1 MPPIQATTARCT
13 NLCLAVS
20 LGLSVCISWA
30 LLTAAVVTVESIYY
44 TSAARPVV
52 YQMHYV
58 FDLSV
63 CVCVRMCMPGQM
75 HSPTG
80 LLSTSSRVYFSPA
93 GIVS

>member
-63 CVCVRMCMPGQM
+63 CVRAYV
-75 HSPTG
+75 HAWADA
-80 LLSTSSRVYFSPA
+80 FSNRLTFD
-93 GIVS
+93 